1 MSGVTGAQSGAQSG
15 AQAGPEAPL
24 RVMLYRLEPGDALAW
39 EGISPGHGRRDRI
52 GIAAACLAGLGLLQ
66 GLAGTL
72 RDAAWL
78 HSLPAALILM
88 LAPAV
93 GVWLMARRDRRR
105 RAAARIAGPVETR
118 LEIWPSRL
126 VESRADGAQAVVRG
140 LRSLRAVRSA
150 AGRVFLG
157 FGGDEVII
165 LPRAAFASEKARAE
179 FVAEWRERIG

>member
-1 MSGVTGAQSGAQSG
+1 MSGVTGPQSGAQS
-15 AQAGPEAPL
+15 GPEAPL

-39 EGISPGHGRRDRI
+39 ERISPGHRRRDRI
-52 GIAAACLAGLGLLQ
+52 GIAAGCLAGLGLLQ
-66 GLAGTL
+66 GLSGTL

-105 RAAARIAGPVETR
+105 RAAARIAEPVETR
-118 LEIWPSRL
+118 LEIWPGRL

-140 LRSLRAVRSA
+140 LRSLRAVRSV

-165 LPRAAFASEKARAE
+165 LPRAAFATEKARAE